1 MVRQPSKLRNFVA
14 ELRRRHVIRVALT
27 YAAGAFVVL
36 QLGEIILPAFSAEWA
51 LRYLVVFAVLGF
63 PLITVLAWV
72 FDITPEGIRKT
83 QTVDPTIAGAAT
95 RPGANLLPRVAL
107 LTITVLAVGGLGW
120 WWIDMGSQPAA
131 PPRAATEG
139 GPRVVPAT
147 YRPDEPIRSLAVL
160 PLDNFSD
167 AGEQDYFAAG
177 MHEAIIARLSQ
188 LPTVRVVSRTSV
200 ARYSSSGKTIPEI
213 ARELRVEGIVEGSV
227 MRVGSEVRI
236 TVQLIHGP
244 SDTHVWSQSYTRDFA
259 DVLALQGEVAEAIA
273 VEIQGELSPQDRATL
288 SIAVAASTVPEATE
302 EFMKARFEQSRET
315 PEGLRA
321 AMDHYSEA
329 VLADPEF
336 ARAYAGMAGT
346 ELMLEMTDPSD
357 PTASLERARLMA
369 LKALEVDPGLAEAHD
384 ILTLIDE
391 HLRAELVG
399 PALQPGR
406 PQSAEARRAGERTG
420 TDGQRGNGLGVVTLG
435 SDARAEVGEM
445 GTDSTRVFET
455 ESEVSRQVQAAWA
468 GWAMRSAGE
477 RTLQPSRLIHAA
489 RQLQATG
496 KTDDAIE
503 LLQRV
508 YETDPGQEEAWE
520 AVERIYASEDR
531 YNEILDMRRM
541 WVEDAGG
548 DAESVARLE
557 ALMAEDGAF
566 GYWVWR
572 LEELEA
578 REARGERVSPVDW
591 AAAYVGTGARDKAFE
606 MLNEAF
612 RIRDRRLVSV
622 RHDSLWDPLRGDPRF
637 GSLVNRMRRQSFPPP
652 RRSGS

>member
-14 ELRRRHVIRVALT
+14 ELRRRHVIRVALA
-27 YAAGAFVVL
+27 YAAGVFVVL
-36 QLGEIILPAFSAEWA
+36 QLGEIVLPAFSAEWA

-63 PLITVLAWV
+63 PLVTVLAWV

-83 QTVDPTIAGAAT
+83 QSVDPAIAGAAT
-95 RPGANLLPRVAL
+95 RPGTGLLPRAAL

-131 PPRAATEG
+131 PPRGATEG
-139 GPRVVPAT
+139 RPRVVPVT

-167 AGEQDYFAAG
+167 AGEQDYFTAG

-200 ARYSSSGKTIPEI
+200 ARYTSSGKTIPEI

-273 VEIQGELSPQDRATL
+273 AEIQGELSPQDRATL
-288 SIAVAASTVPEATE
+288 SMVAPASAVPEATE

-369 LKALEVDPGLAEAHD
+369 LKALEVDPGLSEAHD

-391 HLRAELVG
+391 HLREELVG
-399 PALQPGR
+399 PALQPTQ
-406 PQSAEARRAGERTG
+406 PQT
-420 TDGQRGNGLGVVTLG
+420 
-435 SDARAEVGEM
+435 AEVGEV

-455 ESEVSRQVQAAWA
+455 ESEVGRQLQAAWA
-468 GWAMRSAGE
+468 GWAKRSVGE
-477 RTLQPSRLIHAA
+477 RALQPSRLIHAA
-489 RQLQATG
+489 RQLKAAG

-508 YETDPGQEEAWE
+508 YEIDPGQEEAWE
-520 AVERIYASEDR
+520 AVELIYASEDR
-531 YNEILDMRRM
+531 YDELLDMRRT

-572 LEELEA
+572 LEGLEA
-578 REARGERVSPVDW
+578 REARGERVSPVDL

-606 MLNEAF
+606 MLNEAL
-612 RIRDRRLVSV
+612 RVRDRRLVSV

-637 GSLVNRMRRQSFPPP
+637 GSLINLMRGQSFRLP
-652 RRSGS
+652 RRPGS

>member
-1 MVRQPSKLRNFVA
+1 MA

-36 QLGEIILPAFSAEWA
+36 QLGEIVLPAFSAEGA

-83 QTVDPTIAGAAT
+83 QTVDLSLAGAAT
-95 RPGANLLPRVAL
+95 RPGTDLLPRAAL

-131 PPRAATEG
+131 PPRGVTER
-139 GPRVVPAT
+139 GPRVVPVT

-167 AGEQDYFAAG
+167 GGEQDYFTAG

-200 ARYSSSGKTIPEI
+200 ARYANSRRTIPEI

-273 VEIQGELSPQDRATL
+273 AEIQGELSPQDRATL
-288 SIAVAASTVPEATE
+288 SMVAASTVPQATE

-321 AMDHYSEA
+321 AIDHYSAA

-346 ELMLEMTDPSD
+346 ELMLEMIDPGD
-357 PTASLERARLMA
+357 PAASLERARLMA
-369 LKALEVDPGLAEAHD
+369 LKALEVDPGLPEAHD

-391 HLRAELVG
+391 YLSEELVG
-399 PALQPGR
+399 PAIPPTPPR
-406 PQSAEARRAGERTG
+406 SAEESQAGQRTGAHGERGADSLAAVALGPAAGAEAGEM
-420 TDGQRGNGLGVVTLG
+420 
-435 SDARAEVGEM
+435 SA
-445 GTDSTRVFET
+445 DSARVFESA
-455 ESEVSRQVQAAWA
+455 SEVGRQLQAAWA
-468 GWAMRSAGE
+468 GWTMRSAGE
-477 RTLQPSRLIHAA
+477 RAIRPSRLIRAA
-489 RQLQATG
+489 RQLRAAG

-508 YETDPGQEEAWE
+508 YERDPGQEEAWE
-520 AVERIYASEDR
+520 AAELIYASEDR
-531 YNEILDMRRM
+531 YDELLDLRRA
-541 WVEDAGG
+541 WVEAAGG

-572 LEELEA
+572 LEGLEA
-578 REARGERVSPVDW
+578 REARGERVSPVDL
-591 AAAYVGTGARDKAFE
+591 AAAYMGTGAREEAFE
-606 MLNEAF
+606 MLDEAF
-612 RIRDRRLVSV
+612 RSRDRGLASV
-622 RHDSLWDPLRGDPRF
+622 REDSLWDPLRDDPRF
-637 GSLVNRMRRQSFPPP
+637 SSLMNRMRGQSLQSP
-652 RRSGS
+652 RRPGS